1 MLENEVIFNQ
11 PIWDEV
17 SAECREFISNMLV
30 KDPAQRPSIKE
41 ILSHPFFADFNEKT
55 TLRLSLEI

>member
-17 SAECREFISNMLV
+17 TPECKGFISNLLV
-30 KDPAQRPSIKE
+30 KDPAQRPSIEE
-41 ILSHPFFADFNEKT
+41 ILSHPFYADLHE
-55 TLRLSLEI
+55 